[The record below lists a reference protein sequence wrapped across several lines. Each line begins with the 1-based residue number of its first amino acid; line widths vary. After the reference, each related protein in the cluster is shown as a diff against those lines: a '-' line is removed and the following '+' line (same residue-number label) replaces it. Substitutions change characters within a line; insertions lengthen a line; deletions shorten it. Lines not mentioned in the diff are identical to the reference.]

1 MRLKN
6 KVAFITGGSRGIGA
20 AITARLANEGA
31 RVAFTYNNS
40 DERAQVIKKE
50 IENNGGQA
58 LAIKADSGDPVAL
71 TSAISMVVSEWGS
84 IDILVSNAGV
94 FIGGTIDQATI
105 NDFNQT
111 VSVNVQS
118 VFVAAREVLLHMKD
132 GGRIIT
138 IGSNMAD
145 RVSMAGASLYGMSKS
160 ALIGLTKGMARDLG
174 PKKITANLVQP
185 GPTNTDMN
193 PEDGPT
199 ASMQIAMT
207 ALSHYGKPGDIAG
220 LVAFLASEESGFI
233 TGTAITIDG
242 GTNA

>member
-20 AITARLANEGA
+20 AITTRLANEGA

-58 LAIKADSGDPVAL
+58 LAIKADSADPVAL
-71 TSAISMVVSEWGS
+71 RSAISMVVSEWGN
-84 IDILVSNAGV
+84 IDILVNNAGI

-105 NDFNQT
+105 EDFNHT

-118 VFVAAREVLLHMKD
+118 VFVATREVLPHMKD

-145 RVSMAGASLYGMSKS
+145 RIAMAGASLYGMSKS

-174 PKKITANLVQP
+174 SKKITANLVQP

-207 ALSHYGKPGDIAG
+207 ALSHYGKPNDIAG

>member
-20 AITARLANEGA
+20 AVTTQLALEGA

-40 DERAQVIKKE
+40 EERAQAVKKE
-50 IENNGGQA
+50 IESKGKEA
-58 LAIKADSGDPVAL
+58 IAIKADSADPVAL
-71 TSAISMVVSEWGS
+71 RSAIATVVSYWGN
-84 IDILVSNAGV
+84 IDILVNNAGI
-94 FIGGTIDQATI
+94 FIGGTVEQATI
-105 NDFNQT
+105 EDFNRT
-111 VSVNVQS
+111 VAVNVQS
-118 VFVAAREVLLHMKD
+118 VFVATREILPHMKE
-132 GGRIIT
+132 GGRIIN

-145 RVSMAGASLYGMSKS
+145 RIAMAGASLYGMSKS
-160 ALIGLTKGMARDLG
+160 ALIGLTKGIARDLG

-185 GPTNTDMN
+185 GPTNTEMN

-199 ASMQIAMT
+199 SSMQIAMT
-207 ALSHYGKPGDIAG
+207 ALSHYGKPNDIAS
-220 LVAFLASEESGFI
+220 LVVFLASEESGFI